1 MLPGAMKNVYA
12 DYLRTLSWLGGLVHI
27 ACFIDVELALPS
39 AGKLMIP
46 IAVSIEC
53 RDQR

>member
-1 MLPGAMKNVYA
+1 MYMRITFAPYRG
-12 DYLRTLSWLGGLVHI
+12 WGGLVLI
-27 ACFIDVELALPS
+27 TCFIDVELALPS
-39 AGKLMIP
+39 AGKLMIH